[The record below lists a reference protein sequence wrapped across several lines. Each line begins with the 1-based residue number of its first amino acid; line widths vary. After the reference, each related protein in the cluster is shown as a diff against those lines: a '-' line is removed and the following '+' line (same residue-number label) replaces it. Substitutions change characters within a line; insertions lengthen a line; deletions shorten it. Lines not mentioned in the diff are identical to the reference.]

1 MGGLIQVV
9 GDMVGFGDDDEQ
21 DNSQTEAQ
29 RKAAER
35 ARQDA
40 LARQRR
46 AQAATKKLREQQALT
61 RERAAKQRAAERK
74 TAQEQGR
81 QQKAVASGGK
91 MGLLNFANQNNAS
104 LGQLLTTLG

>member
-1 MGGLIQVV
+1 MGGLVQVV
-9 GDMVGFGDDDEQ
+9 GDMVGFGDDNKVTEG
-21 DNSQTEAQ
+21 QTEQ
-29 RKAAER
+29 QKKAAER

-40 LARQRR
+40 LARQKR
-46 AQAATKKLREQQALT
+46 AQAAAKKLREQQALT

-74 TAQEQGR
+74 TGQEQQR
-81 QQKAVASGGK
+81 QQTAVASGGK